1 MAQKGTGNVANKTN
15 VKLELKQPNA
25 SKKAEAL
32 QQSTTNSTSKV
43 QAQAEIKKDQK
54 KDAKVPES
62 AEK

>member
-1 MAQKGTGNVANKTN
+1 MANKTN